1 MYKHTYTS
9 VSKRYLLNG
18 KIRSYISEGI
28 DNLMKTIELSL
39 IYNSYPNIES
49 KNNVN
54 IEFKDFKALRK
65 GMSIELIKER
75 IKRLDKKEI
84 ENIFYL
90 KEIESKRLLISLYE
104 YYLRE
109 EMVEYI
115 DFFDFDKGNSTNA
128 RKISE
133 KFRDFIKNNN
143 QNYLED
149 FDIEIKEL
157 FKDNKSIRKIYIN
170 RPTYF
175 LLYRIRN
182 NLLRE
187 TKITKCSEYFIKSSI
202 QKIRRF
208 YSEKYINEYNKD
220 FFLSI
225 KEIDKMK
232 KKVFN
237 HIEESFLDCIK
248 NGKTISVGNE
258 LVANFKNAIKD
269 DKDYINLKNEYVNLI
284 KIEDGYE
291 ITKKK
296 YENFL
301 EIYNSIALKY
311 FDNKTEINTSWI
323 KNDLNMF
330 FSYCIAEYIVDS
342 LPDDK
347 IQNIDKCK
355 IKEIEN
361 QTIDY
366 IKNQILKTETYNVFM
381 KIENIDLKQLNIIK
395 VSDLTF
401 IKGKELKVNMNK
413 YLQFE
418 STEFEKRFFN
428 LNNIQEN
435 DVYVKVEKIKAYKN
449 DSEFISNVVLNKI
462 NDIINVIYFCTAR
475 DDSKIYKL
483 GNQMIIIG
491 SGNNKLVK
499 YLNNEGK
506 IDIPLFSNE
515 WIDKTFTEYS
525 KYTKLIIESIKEFN
539 KIVSDNT
546 LDNELMIESNRKL
559 LNEIDVYSLSRDM
572 AVLIAGTNIFK
583 YNNVSYLEL
592 RFWLIEDY
600 IEFFNEE
607 LPKDQFIKERFQNF
621 YKRVINIILSYSD
634 LKRNNLIKDLQNWIL
649 KIFPNDYKYKED
661 SNNE

>member
-9 VSKRYLLNG
+9 VAKRYLLNE

-54 IEFKDFKALRK
+54 IEFKDFKDLRK
-65 GMSIELIKER
+65 VMSIELIKER

-84 ENIFYL
+84 DNIFYL
-90 KEIESKRLLISLYE
+90 KKIESKMLLISLYE

-109 EMVEYI
+109 EMVEYL
-115 DFFDFDKGNSTNA
+115 DFFDLDKENITNE
-128 RKISE
+128 RKINE

-143 QNYLED
+143 QNHLED

-208 YSEKYINEYNKD
+208 YSEKYINEFNKE

-232 KKVFN
+232 KEVFN

-258 LVANFKNAIKD
+258 LAANFKNAIKD
-269 DKDYINLKNEYVNLI
+269 DEDYTKLKNEYVNLI

-291 ITKKK
+291 ITKEK
-296 YENFL
+296 YKNFL
-301 EIYNSIALKY
+301 KMYNSIALKF

-330 FSYCIAEYIVDS
+330 FSYCVAEYIVDS
-342 LPDDK
+342 LSDDK

-381 KIENIDLKQLNIIK
+381 KIENIDLKQQNIIK
-395 VSDLTF
+395 VSNLTF
-401 IKGKELKVNMNK
+401 INGKELKANMNR

-418 STEFEKRFFN
+418 STELGKRFFN

-462 NDIINVIYFCTAR
+462 DDIINVIYFCTAR

-499 YLNNEGK
+499 YLNNEGR

-525 KYTKLIIESIKEFN
+525 KYTKSIIESINEFN

-546 LDNELMIESNRKL
+546 LDIGLMIESNRKL
-559 LNEIDVYSLSRDM
+559 LNEIDVYSLSRVM

-621 YKRVINIILSYSD
+621 YKRVINIIFSYSD

>member
-9 VSKRYLLNG
+9 VAKRYLLNE

-65 GMSIELIKER
+65 VMSIELIKER

-90 KEIESKRLLISLYE
+90 KKIESKMLLISLYE

-109 EMVEYI
+109 EMVEYL
-115 DFFDFDKGNSTNA
+115 DFFDLDKENITNE
-128 RKISE
+128 RKINE

-143 QNYLED
+143 QNHLED

-187 TKITKCSEYFIKSSI
+187 TKKTKCSEYFIKSSI

-208 YSEKYINEYNKD
+208 YSEKYIYEFNKE

-232 KKVFN
+232 KEVFN
-237 HIEESFLDCIK
+237 HIEESFLDCIR

-258 LVANFKNAIKD
+258 LSANFKNAIKND
-269 DKDYINLKNEYVNLI
+269 ESYIKLKNEYVNLI

-291 ITKKK
+291 ITKEK
-296 YENFL
+296 YKNFL
-301 EIYNSIALKY
+301 EMYNDIAIKY

-330 FSYCIAEYIVDS
+330 FSYCVAEYIVDS

-366 IKNQILKTETYNVFM
+366 IKNQILRTETYNVFM
-381 KIENIDLKQLNIIK
+381 KIENIDLKQQNIIK
-395 VSDLTF
+395 VSNLTF
-401 IKGKELKVNMNK
+401 INGKELKANMNR

-418 STEFEKRFFN
+418 STELGKRFFN

-462 NDIINVIYFCTAR
+462 DDIINVIYFCTAR

-499 YLNNEGK
+499 YLNNEGR

-525 KYTKLIIESIKEFN
+525 KYTKSIIESINEFN

-546 LDNELMIESNRKL
+546 LDIGLMIESNRKL
-559 LNEIDVYSLSRDM
+559 LNEIDVYSLSRVM

-621 YKRVINIILSYSD
+621 YKRVINIIFSYSD

>member
-9 VSKRYLLNG
+9 VAKRYLLNE

-54 IEFKDFKALRK
+54 IEIKDFKALRK
-65 GMSIELIKER
+65 VMSIELIKER

-90 KEIESKRLLISLYE
+90 KKIESKMLLISLYE

-109 EMVEYI
+109 EMVEYL
-115 DFFDFDKGNSTNA
+115 DFFDLDKENITNE
-128 RKISE
+128 RKINE

-143 QNYLED
+143 QNHLED

-187 TKITKCSEYFIKSSI
+187 TKKTKCSEYFIKSSI

-208 YSEKYINEYNKD
+208 YSEKYIYEFNKE

-232 KKVFN
+232 KEVFN
-237 HIEESFLDCIK
+237 HIEESFLDCIR

-258 LVANFKNAIKD
+258 LSANFKNAIKND
-269 DKDYINLKNEYVNLI
+269 ESYIKLKNEYVNLI

-291 ITKKK
+291 ITKEK
-296 YENFL
+296 YKTFL
-301 EIYNSIALKY
+301 EMYNDIAIKY

-330 FSYCIAEYIVDS
+330 FSYCVAEYIVDS

-366 IKNQILKTETYNVFM
+366 IKNQILRTETYNVFM
-381 KIENIDLKQLNIIK
+381 KIENIDLKQQNIIK
-395 VSDLTF
+395 VSNLTF
-401 IKGKELKVNMNK
+401 INGKELKANMNR

-418 STEFEKRFFN
+418 STELGKRFFN

-462 NDIINVIYFCTAR
+462 DDIINVIYFCTAR

-499 YLNNEGK
+499 YLNNEGR

-525 KYTKLIIESIKEFN
+525 KYTKSIIESINEFN

-546 LDNELMIESNRKL
+546 LDIGLMIESNRKL
-559 LNEIDVYSLSRDM
+559 LNEIDVYSLSRVM

-621 YKRVINIILSYSD
+621 YKRVINIIFSYSD

>member
-9 VSKRYLLNG
+9 VAKRYLLNE

-65 GMSIELIKER
+65 VMSIELIKER

-90 KEIESKRLLISLYE
+90 KKIESKMLLISLYE

-109 EMVEYI
+109 EMVEYL
-115 DFFDFDKGNSTNA
+115 DFFDLDKENITNE
-128 RKISE
+128 RKINE

-143 QNYLED
+143 QNHLED

-187 TKITKCSEYFIKSSI
+187 TKKTKCSEYFIKSSI

-208 YSEKYINEYNKD
+208 YSEKYIYEFNKE

-232 KKVFN
+232 KEVFN
-237 HIEESFLDCIK
+237 HIEESFLDCIR

-258 LVANFKNAIKD
+258 LSANFKNAIKND
-269 DKDYINLKNEYVNLI
+269 ESYIKLKNEYVNLI

-291 ITKKK
+291 ITKEK
-296 YENFL
+296 YKTFL
-301 EIYNSIALKY
+301 EMYNDIAIKY

-330 FSYCIAEYIVDS
+330 FSYCVAEYIVDS
-342 LPDDK
+342 LSDDK

-366 IKNQILKTETYNVFM
+366 IKNQILRTETYNVFM
-381 KIENIDLKQLNIIK
+381 KIENIDLKQQNIIK
-395 VSDLTF
+395 VSNLTF
-401 IKGKELKVNMNK
+401 INGKELKANMNR

-418 STEFEKRFFN
+418 STELGKRFFN

-462 NDIINVIYFCTAR
+462 DDIINVIYFCTAR

-499 YLNNEGK
+499 YLNNEGR

-525 KYTKLIIESIKEFN
+525 KYTKSIIESINEFN

-546 LDNELMIESNRKL
+546 LDIGLMIESNRKL
-559 LNEIDVYSLSRDM
+559 LNEIDVYSLSRVM

-621 YKRVINIILSYSD
+621 YKRVINIIFSYSD

>member
-9 VSKRYLLNG
+9 VAKRYLLNE

-54 IEFKDFKALRK
+54 IEFKDFKDLRK
-65 GMSIELIKER
+65 VMSIELIKER

-90 KEIESKRLLISLYE
+90 KKIESKMLLISLYE

-109 EMVEYI
+109 EMVEYL
-115 DFFDFDKGNSTNA
+115 DFFDLDKENITNE
-128 RKISE
+128 RKINE

-143 QNYLED
+143 QNHLED

-208 YSEKYINEYNKD
+208 YSEKYINEFNKE

-232 KKVFN
+232 KEVFN

-258 LVANFKNAIKD
+258 LAANFKNAIKD
-269 DKDYINLKNEYVNLI
+269 DEDYTKLKNEYVNLI

-291 ITKKK
+291 ITKEK
-296 YENFL
+296 YKNFL
-301 EIYNSIALKY
+301 KMYNSIALKY

-330 FSYCIAEYIVDS
+330 FSYCVAEYIVDS
-342 LPDDK
+342 LSDDK

-381 KIENIDLKQLNIIK
+381 KIENIDLKQQNIIK
-395 VSDLTF
+395 VSNLTF
-401 IKGKELKVNMNK
+401 INGKELKANMNR

-418 STEFEKRFFN
+418 STELGKRFFN

-462 NDIINVIYFCTAR
+462 DDIINVIYFCTAR

-499 YLNNEGK
+499 YLNNEGR

-525 KYTKLIIESIKEFN
+525 KYTKSIIESINEFN

-546 LDNELMIESNRKL
+546 LDIGLMIESNRKL
-559 LNEIDVYSLSRDM
+559 LNEIDVYSLSRVM

-621 YKRVINIILSYSD
+621 YKRVINIIFSYSD

>member
-9 VSKRYLLNG
+9 VAKRYLLNE

-65 GMSIELIKER
+65 VMSIELIKER

-90 KEIESKRLLISLYE
+90 KKIESKMLLISLYE

-109 EMVEYI
+109 EMVEYL
-115 DFFDFDKGNSTNA
+115 DFFDLDKENITNE
-128 RKISE
+128 RKINE

-143 QNYLED
+143 QNHLED

-208 YSEKYINEYNKD
+208 YSEKYIYEFNKE

-232 KKVFN
+232 KEVFN
-237 HIEESFLDCIK
+237 HIEESFLDCIR

-258 LVANFKNAIKD
+258 LSANFKNAIKND
-269 DKDYINLKNEYVNLI
+269 ESYIKLKNEYVNLI

-291 ITKKK
+291 ITKEK
-296 YENFL
+296 YKTFL
-301 EIYNSIALKY
+301 EMYNDIAIKY

-330 FSYCIAEYIVDS
+330 FSYCVAEYIVDS

-366 IKNQILKTETYNVFM
+366 IKNQILRTETYNVFM
-381 KIENIDLKQLNIIK
+381 KIENIDLKQQNIIK
-395 VSDLTF
+395 VSNLTF
-401 IKGKELKVNMNK
+401 INGKELKANMNR

-418 STEFEKRFFN
+418 STELGKRFFN

-462 NDIINVIYFCTAR
+462 DDIINVIYFCTAR

-483 GNQMIIIG
+483 G
-491 SGNNKLVK
+491 
-499 YLNNEGK
+499 
-506 IDIPLFSNE
+506 D
-515 WIDKTFTEYS
+515 
-525 KYTKLIIESIKEFN
+525 
-539 KIVSDNT
+539 
-546 LDNELMIESNRKL
+546 R
-559 LNEIDVYSLSRDM
+559 R
-572 AVLIAGTNIFK
+572 
-583 YNNVSYLEL
+583 NV
-592 RFWLIEDY
+592 
-600 IEFFNEE
+600 
-607 LPKDQFIKERFQNF
+607 
-621 YKRVINIILSYSD
+621 
-634 LKRNNLIKDLQNWIL
+634 
-649 KIFPNDYKYKED
+649 
-661 SNNE
+661 